1 MLWVKKFLKHCS
13 KRSYLSYSS
22 AASVFGTSNAPS
34 RSAEIVNNQ
43 QQEQLLFNVTQCYS
57 QLLQQQTELSD
68 LKRRVSQVVTYLD
81 DQ

>member
-1 MLWVKKFLKHCS
+1 M
-13 KRSYLSYSS
+13 
-22 AASVFGTSNAPS
+22 FGTSNAPS

-68 LKRRVSQVVTYLD
+68 LKRRVSQVVIYLD